1 MTLYTCGNGGHVDT
15 LNRHWLMLRMI
26 PRRGKI
32 TTMAIKDRLEREH
45 NVSTTI
51 RTIQRDLIS
60 LSRPFPLVADNHKP
74 CGWSWEKGAVQFD
87 IPGMD
92 LPTALTFKLI
102 EAYLAPLIP
111 RPVLQS
117 LTPHME
123 SATNLLAQRGESKL
137 GLWPEKVCVI
147 PAGQPLLAPEI
158 DPDVLGVAYEA
169 LLGDCRFTANYRRR
183 GEDNIVE
190 YEISPLGLVFR
201 DKVIYLVATLR
212 DYEDVMLLVLHRM
225 SSPRLLEK
233 PATKLA
239 GFTLQEYVA
248 SGELQFQEQPGT
260 IKLVAL
266 FEPYAAA
273 HLVET
278 PLSRDQRVKET
289 ADGWIRVESTVQDTQ
304 QLRWWLLSF
313 GDNVEVVKPKRLR
326 TEFEGISRNL
336 AMKYAVANT
345 EV

>member
-1 MTLYTCGNGGHVDT
+1 MDT

-32 TTMAIKDRLEREH
+32 TTTEIKDRLEREH

-60 LSRPFPLVADNHKP
+60 LSRPFPLVPDDHKP
-74 CGWSWEKGAVQFD
+74 CGWSWGKGADQFD

-102 EAYLAPLIP
+102 EAYLAPLMP

-123 SATNLLAQRGESKL
+123 SAANLLAQQGESKL

-147 PAGQPLLAPEI
+147 PAGQPLLEPEI
-158 DPDVLGVAYEA
+158 DPEVLEVVYEA
-169 LLGDCRFTANYRRR
+169 LLGNCRFTAKYRRR
-183 GEDNIVE
+183 GEEDIVE

-225 SSPRLLEK
+225 RSPRLLEK
-233 PATKLA
+233 PVTKPA
-239 GFTLQEYVA
+239 GFTLREYVA

-266 FEPYAAA
+266 FDSYASA
-273 HLVET
+273 HLIET
-278 PLSRDQRVKET
+278 PLSSDQRVKVT
-289 ADGWIRVESTVQDTQ
+289 RDDRRRVEATVQDTQ

-313 GDNVEVVKPKRLR
+313 GDNVEVVKPKWLR
-326 TEFEGISRNL
+326 MEFEEISRNL
-336 AMKYAVANT
+336 SEMYSGGSFTA
-345 EV
+345 